1 MPKDEIQEIKIPK
14 ESIADDSVLL
24 LKWYKENGEE
34 VNKGD
39 NIANCETSK
48 AIFDIEAPIDGY
60 LFYQYKVGDEI
71 PVGHILA
78 IISQQSTFS
87 FDLYYINRKLVTQIQ
102 KKEILHKKQQDEFK
116 KIRFSKKA
124 LDLIEENNLNKNLF
138 LDLNMVTKKEVLN
151 YLNQSEEHRN
161 IISGD
166 NIIKSSIR
174 RVVMLGGGGH
184 AKMCIDIMKQM
195 KTYEI
200 IGIVDRNIKMG
211 TKVMGIPV
219 IAKDRDI
226 DFKRLYND
234 GIKLS
239 VIGIGAAKDHSMR
252 DKVYKKLKKFGFY
265 LPNIIHPKASIEAS
279 VIMGEGNQFM
289 ANAIL
294 GSEVKIQ
301 NNCIINSGA
310 IVSHDS
316 VLENNVHIAPG
327 AILAGGVFVG
337 ENSLIGMGSTIYLYV
352 KIGKHVTIYNNCS
365 ITKNVPDNSI
375 IKNNFM

>member
-1 MPKDEIQEIKIPK
+1 MPKDEIQEIRIPK

-24 LKWYKENGEE
+24 LKWYKENGEK

-60 LFYQYKVGDEI
+60 LFYQYKIGDEI
-71 PVGHILA
+71 PVGNILA

-87 FDLYYINRKLVTQIQ
+87 FDLYNLNEKLVTQIQ
-102 KKEILHKKQQDEFK
+102 KKEALYKKQQDEFK

-124 LDLIEENNLNKNLF
+124 LELIEENNLNKNLF
-138 LDLNMVTKKEVLN
+138 LGLNMVTKEDVLN
-151 YLNQSEEHRN
+151 YLNQSEEYKN
-161 IISGD
+161 KISGV
-166 NIIKSSIR
+166 NIIKSNNQK
-174 RVVMLGGGGH
+174 VVILGGGGH
-184 AKMCIDIMKQM
+184 AKMCIDILKQM

-200 IGIVDRNIKMG
+200 IGIIDRNIKIG

-219 IAKDRDI
+219 ITKDRDL

-234 GIKLS
+234 GIRLI
-239 VIGIGAAKDHSMR
+239 VIGIGAVKDHSMR
-252 DKVYKKLKKFGFY
+252 DKVYKKLKKYGFY

-279 VIMGEGNQFM
+279 VIMGEGNQIM

-294 GSEVKIQ
+294 GSDIRIQ

-316 VLENNVHIAPG
+316 VLENNVHITPG

-365 ITKNVPDNSI
+365 ITKDVPDNSI

>member
-1 MPKDEIQEIKIPK
+1 MSNDNIKEIRIPK

-24 LKWYKENGEE
+24 LKWYKKSGSK

-39 NIANCETSK
+39 LIANCETSK
-48 AIFDIEAPIDGY
+48 AIFDVEAPIDGY

-71 PVGHILA
+71 PVGNILA

-87 FDLYYINRKLVTQIQ
+87 FDLYNLNKKLVTQIQ
-102 KKEILHKKQQDEFK
+102 KKETLNQNQQDGFK

-124 LDLIEENNLNKNLF
+124 LELIKENNLNKNLF
-138 LDLNMVTKKEVLN
+138 LGLNMITKEDVLN
-151 YLNQSEEHRN
+151 YVNQSEERKN
-161 IISGD
+161 KISRV
-166 NIIKSSIR
+166 NIIKSNNQKVII
-174 RVVMLGGGGH
+174 LGGGGH
-184 AKMCIDIMKQM
+184 AKMCIEIIKQM

-200 IGIVDRNIKMG
+200 IGIVDRNIKIG

-234 GIKLS
+234 GIGLI
-239 VIGIGAAKDHSMR
+239 VIGIGAVKDHSMR

-265 LPNIIHPKASIEAS
+265 LPNIVHPKASIEAS
-279 VIMGEGNQFM
+279 VIMGEGNQIM

-294 GSEVKIQ
+294 GSDVKIQ

-316 VLENNVHIAPG
+316 ILENNVHIAPG

-337 ENSLIGMGSTIYLYV
+337 ENSLVGMGSTIYLYV
-352 KIGKHVTIYNNCS
+352 KIGKHVIIFNNCS
-365 ITKNVPDNSI
+365 ITKNVPDDSI

>member
-1 MPKDEIQEIKIPK
+1 MLKDEIQEIIIPK
-14 ESIADDSVLL
+14 ESIADDSILL
-24 LKWYKENGEE
+24 LKWRKKSGSK

-39 NIANCETSK
+39 LIANCETSK
-48 AIFDIEAPIDGY
+48 AIFDVEAPIDGY
-60 LFYQYKVGDEI
+60 LFYQYKIGDEI
-71 PVGHILA
+71 PVGNMLA
-78 IISQQSTFS
+78 IISQQSSFS
-87 FDLYYINRKLVTQIQ
+87 FDLYNLNERLVSQIQ
-102 KKEILHKKQQDEFK
+102 KKETLNQNQKDVFK
-116 KIRFSKKA
+116 KIRFSKNA
-124 LDLIEENNLNKNLF
+124 LELIKENNLNKNLF
-138 LDLNMVTKKEVLN
+138 LGLNMVTKEDVLN
-151 YLNQSEEHRN
+151 YLNQSEEYKN
-161 IISGD
+161 KISRV
-166 NIIKSSIR
+166 NTIKSNNQKI
-174 RVVMLGGGGH
+174 VILGGGGH
-184 AKMCIDIMKQM
+184 AKMCIEIIKQM

-200 IGIVDRNIKMG
+200 IGIVDRNIKIS

-234 GIKLS
+234 GIKLI
-239 VIGIGAAKDHSMR
+239 VIGIGAVKDHSMR
-252 DKVYKKLKKFGFY
+252 DKVYKKLKRYGFY
-265 LPNIIHPKASIEAS
+265 LPNIIHPKASIEES
-279 VIMGEGNQFM
+279 VNIGEGNQIM

-294 GSEVKIQ
+294 GSDVKIQ
-301 NNCIINSGA
+301 NNCIVNSGA

>member
-1 MPKDEIQEIKIPK
+1 MTSDDIKEIRIPK

-24 LKWYKENGEE
+24 LKWYKKSGSK
-34 VNKGD
+34 VNKGEV
-39 NIANCETSK
+39 IANCETSK
-48 AIFDIEAPIDGY
+48 AVFDIETPIDGY

-71 PVGHILA
+71 PIGNILA

-87 FDLYYINRKLVTQIQ
+87 FDLYNLNEKLVTQIQ
-102 KKEILHKKQQDEFK
+102 IKETLHKKQQYEFK

-124 LDLIEENNLNKNLF
+124 LELIEENNLNKNLF
-138 LDLNMVTKKEVLN
+138 LGLNMVTKEDVLN
-151 YLNQSEEHRN
+151 YVNQSEEHKN
-161 IISGD
+161 KISGV
-166 NIIKSSIR
+166 NIIKYNNQK
-174 RVVMLGGGGH
+174 VVILGGGGH
-184 AKMCIDIMKQM
+184 AKMCIDIIKQM

-200 IGIVDRNIKMG
+200 IGIIDRNIKIG

-234 GIKLS
+234 GIRLI
-239 VIGIGAAKDHSMR
+239 VIGIGAVKDHSMR
-252 DKVYKKLKKFGFY
+252 DKVYKKLKNFGFY

-279 VIMGEGNQFM
+279 VIMGEGNQIM

-294 GSEVKIQ
+294 GSDVKIQ
-301 NNCIINSGA
+301 NNCIVNSGA

-337 ENSLIGMGSTIYLYV
+337 ENSLVGMGSTIYLYV
-352 KIGKHVTIYNNCS
+352 KIGEHVTIYNNCS
-365 ITKNVPDNSI
+365 ITKNVPDNRI

>member
-1 MPKDEIQEIKIPK
+1 MPEDEIQEIRIPK

-24 LKWYKENGEE
+24 LKWYKENGAK
-34 VNKGD
+34 VKKGD

-48 AIFDIEAPIDGY
+48 AIFDIEAPIEGY

-71 PVGHILA
+71 PVGNLLA

-87 FDLYYINRKLVTQIQ
+87 FDLCYINRKLVTQIQ
-102 KKEILHKKQQDEFK
+102 KKETLHKKQQDEFK

-138 LDLNMVTKKEVLN
+138 LDLNMVTKEEVLN

-166 NIIKSSIR
+166 NIIKSSIQ

-184 AKMCIDIMKQM
+184 AKMCIDIMRQM

-200 IGIVDRNIKMG
+200 IGIVDRNIKIG
-211 TKVMGIPV
+211 AKVMGIPV
-219 IAKDRDI
+219 IAKDGDI
-226 DFKRLYND
+226 DFKRLYNE
-234 GIKLS
+234 GIRLI
-239 VIGIGAAKDHSMR
+239 VIGIGAVKDHSMR
-252 DKVYKKLKKFGFY
+252 DKVYKKLKKFGFC

-279 VIMGEGNQFM
+279 VIMGEGNQIM